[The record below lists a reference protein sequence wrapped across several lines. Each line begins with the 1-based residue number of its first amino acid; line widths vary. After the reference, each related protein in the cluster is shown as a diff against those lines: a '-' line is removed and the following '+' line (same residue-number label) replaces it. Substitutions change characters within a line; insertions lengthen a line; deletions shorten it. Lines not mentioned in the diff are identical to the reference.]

1 MRKTDHNKTILW
13 TELNAFDPQ
22 SPDCGAAE
30 YIKLL
35 GFTPQAVSLFV
46 FGSDFVHQHDGMA
59 EDRIFP
65 PDIGFYLDML
75 TEHIE
80 SAGFHRQNIIFKSR
94 RRCGKENSV
103 AEVPLIKYP
112 MQKIRLTIQ
121 CEERSAVYLGNPEG
135 THSKIGIY
143 FVLAAFQGEI
153 VKIRIL
159 G

>member
-59 EDRIFP
+59 EALLLADYCKR
-65 PDIGFYLDML
+65 
-75 TEHIE
+75 T
-80 SAGFHRQNIIFKSR
+80 SR
-94 RRCGKENSV
+94 K
-103 AEVPLIKYP
+103 PT
-112 MQKIRLTIQ
+112 Q
-121 CEERSAVYLGNPEG
+121 
-135 THSKIGIY
+135 
-143 FVLAAFQGEI
+143 
-153 VKIRIL
+153 
-159 G
+159 